1 MKLVVETRR
10 APRYRVSKPAQ
21 IHYGANKITCVVR
34 DLSLTGAAL
43 QLSDGS
49 AIVPSAFTLIV
60 PEDNLTLPCRV
71 VWRGPFKIGVT
82 FELP

>member
-1 MKLVVETRR
+1 MVETRT

-21 IHYGANKITCVVR
+21 IQYGAKKTTCVVR
-34 DLSLTGAAL
+34 DLSVTGAAL
-43 QLSDGS
+43 QLSGGS
-49 AIVPSAFTLIV
+49 ATVPGAFTLIV

-82 FELP
+82 FDLS